1 MVGYVVLP
9 HIHNVVHLVGNL
21 SGGSFLIRA
30 QAASA
35 QSTARSRVKQPLYLS
50 ARLCRLGCRGQP
62 RGTGDTQQQE
72 SVTGEERMGNASPPC
87 NHLCSQRRPRDRQQT
102 QPHHSH
108 LNSTFLIF
116 VSCVCSEVQGGK
128 THTCLYNEQFLWHW
142 IYKYGNETKRN
153 EATWE
158 AL

>member
-1 MVGYVVLP
+1 MVGYIVLP

-21 SGGSFLIRA
+21 SGGSFLICA
-30 QAASA
+30 QAAST
-35 QSTARSRVKQPLYLS
+35 QSAARSRVKQPLYLS
-50 ARLCRLGCRGQP
+50 ARLRRLGCGGQP

-72 SVTGEERMGNASPPC
+72 SVTGEERTGNASPPS
-87 NHLCSQRRPRDRQQT
+87 NHLCPQRRPWDRQHT
-102 QPHHSH
+102 EPHQSR
-108 LNSTFLIF
+108 LNSTFLTF
-116 VSCVCSEVQGGK
+116 VSCVCSEVQAGK

-142 IYKYGNETKRN
+142 IYKCGNETKRN